1 MDKNLENFLTLL
13 PFGINIFIG
22 GLSKQIRILIFTL
35 IIGIQ
40 ILTFLTLKPQNCH
53 QIECPKIEKNNER
66 ILYYEKYN
74 IQDDDLNL
82 LRSEHFQQ
90 TFIINAFNFQLGVF
104 LIFFPLFYQE
114 KYEKI
119 VNSVLYVILV
129 IFSLEA
135 SLLLTTEIIKLPL
148 FDFTYFE
155 FFSFIKI
162 QEISLI
168 LIVREICS
176 FFNKTNIDILRESIQ
191 LKRKKEN
198 ISELQNLDYL
208 EDKLRLL
215 EEQPNENLFS
225 TKNTRYFIGIFG
237 ILQMFQ

>member
-1 MDKNLENFLTLL
+1 MVQNFENCLTLL
-13 PFGINIFIG
+13 PFGINILIR
-22 GLSKQIRILIFTL
+22 GLSKQLRIFIFTI

-40 ILTFLTLKPQNCH
+40 IMTFLTIKPQNCH

-66 ILYYEKYN
+66 ILFYEKYN

-90 TFIINAFNFQLGVF
+90 AYIINAFNFQLGVF

-119 VNSVLYVILV
+119 MNSVLYVILV

-135 SLLLTTEIIKLPL
+135 SLLLTTEIIRIPL

-162 QEISLI
+162 QEISII

-176 FFNKTNIDILRESIQ
+176 FFNKTNQDLLREALIFQRNKIRDQEQ
-191 LKRKKEN
+191 LNQIEN
-198 ISELQNLDYL
+198 
-208 EDKLRLL
+208 KLRCL
-215 EEQPNENLFS
+215 EEKPQKSIFS
-225 TKNTRYFIGIFG
+225 TENTRYFIGVFG
-237 ILQMFQ
+237 ILQMFL